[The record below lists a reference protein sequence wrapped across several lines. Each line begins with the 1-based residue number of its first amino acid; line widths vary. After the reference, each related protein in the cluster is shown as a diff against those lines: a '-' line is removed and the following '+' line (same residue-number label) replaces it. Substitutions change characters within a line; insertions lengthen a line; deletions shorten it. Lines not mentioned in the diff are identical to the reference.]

1 MTRQLIVGMPESGK
15 STYIGA
21 LRHVLVAKQVDTELE
36 LTMLAGDEQHL
47 NALEEKWLSCEAME
61 RTKTSDEGWVELN
74 VRDKATG
81 ATAVMTIPD
90 LRGENFERPAVAGGC
105 PRDLHEALV
114 ASDGILLFTNAD
126 REDDMLLIDD
136 FGDMP
141 EDEEEAEV
149 GDQGVVEAGSDGT
162 SVLAAEAV
170 AEPDAEFAVDVELD
184 GKEDDEED
192 GGKGKFRPQDMA
204 EEIKIVEFLQMA
216 NRRPLF
222 PKRRKIALVAS
233 AWDLISGDAEM
244 TPEKWL
250 AAKRPMLDQF
260 LTHNA
265 DLWELRVYGISAQ
278 GGKLPQR
285 RVEFEKMLNQSERVR
300 VVGHGAGKH
309 DLTAP
314 LRWLMGVA

>member
-15 STYIGA
+15 STYIAA

-61 RTKTSDEGWVELN
+61 RTKTSNEGWVELN
-74 VRDKATG
+74 VRDKVTE

-114 ASDGILLFTNAD
+114 ASDGILLFTNAN

-136 FGDMP
+136 FGDISDDD
-141 EDEEEAEV
+141 DEEEAEGKAELASSANLEENGEQ
-149 GDQGVVEAGSDGT
+149 GDEQ
-162 SVLAAEAV
+162 
-170 AEPDAEFAVDVELD
+170 
-184 GKEDDEED
+184 DDD
-192 GGKGKFRPQDMA
+192 KVRFRPQDMG

-222 PKRRKIALVAS
+222 PKRRKICLVVS
-233 AWDLISGDAEM
+233 AWDLIAGNADM

-250 AAKRPMLDQF
+250 AAKRPMLNQF
-260 LTHNA
+260 LTYNA
-265 DLWELRVYGISAQ
+265 DMWELRIYGISAQ
-278 GGKLPQR
+278 GGTLPQR
-285 RVEFEKMLNQSERVR
+285 RAEFEKMLNQSERVH

-309 DLTAP
+309 DLTTP
-314 LRWLMGVA
+314 LRWLMGGI

>member
-36 LTMLAGDEQHL
+36 LMMLAGDEQHL

-61 RTKTSDEGWVELN
+61 RTKTSNEGWVELN
-74 VRDKATG
+74 VRDKATE
-81 ATAVMTIPD
+81 ATALMTIPD

-105 PRDLHEALV
+105 PRDLHEALI
-114 ASDGILLFTNAD
+114 ASDGILLFTNVNH
-126 REDDMLLIDD
+126 EDDMLLIDD
-136 FGDMP
+136 FGDIP
-141 EDEEEAEV
+141 DDEDEEEAE
-149 GDQGVVEAGSDGT
+149 DDVEAGAGVKLEGNGENGHEHDDGR
-162 SVLAAEAV
+162 
-170 AEPDAEFAVDVELD
+170 
-184 GKEDDEED
+184 GQ
-192 GGKGKFRPQDMA
+192 FRPQDMG

-233 AWDLISGDAEM
+233 AWDLIADDDADM

-260 LTHNA
+260 LAYNA
-265 DLWELRVYGISAQ
+265 DMWELRVYGISAQ
-278 GGKLPQR
+278 GGSLPQR
-285 RVEFEKMLNQSERVR
+285 RAEFENMLNQSERVR

-314 LRWLMGVA
+314 LRWLMGVV